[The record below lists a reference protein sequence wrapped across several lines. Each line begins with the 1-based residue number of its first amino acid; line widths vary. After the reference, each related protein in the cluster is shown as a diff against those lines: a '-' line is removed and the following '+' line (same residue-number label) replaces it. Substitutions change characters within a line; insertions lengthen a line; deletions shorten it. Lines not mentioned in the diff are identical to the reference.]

1 MNETNFSEAFIKANQ
16 KANIFI
22 EDLDN
27 PIYLSDIK
35 RKQNNTFIAV
45 GVVVITFYIIALVL
59 QANEETDKKSSKFKH
74 DQ

>member
-1 MNETNFSEAFIKANQ
+1 MNEINFSETFIKANQ

-22 EDLDN
+22 DDIDH
-27 PIYLSDIK
+27 PIYLSDIR

-45 GVVVITFYIIALVL
+45 GVVVIAFYIIALVL

-74 DQ
+74 NL

>member
-22 EDLDN
+22 DDIDH
-27 PIYLSDIK
+27 PIYLSDIR
-35 RKQNNTFIAV
+35 RKQNNTFIIV
-45 GVVVITFYIIALVL
+45 GIIAISLYIAFSVY

-74 DQ
+74 NL